1 MTALTRCTAWCYQY
15 SSPTSSS
22 PSSPSSFSSSPS
34 SYSSILI
41 FPLKIGFKPYNVSDD
56 EETDTM
62 GNNQIL
68 Q

>member
-1 MTALTRCTAWCYQY
+1 MTALTRGTAWCYQY

-22 PSSPSSFSSSPS
+22 PFSPSSFSSSSSSPS

-56 EETDTM
+56 GDTDTN
-62 GNNQIL
+62 G
-68 Q
+68 